1 MEKNLK
7 DLYFVSVYYSFD
19 CDSPLYVFSTE
30 KEAVAFIRKQ
40 YQDELN
46 IECRELEIDM
56 SVSEKDYSDY
66 GLFVN
71 ISDDGNFAR
80 IEQVNDDP
88 SFIEWNL
95 TTLRNDL

>member
-1 MEKNLK
+1 M
-7 DLYFVSVYYSFD
+7 
-19 CDSPLYVFSTE
+19 
-30 KEAVAFIRKQ
+30 
-40 YQDELN
+40 N

-66 GLFVN
+66 GLFVD
-71 ISDDGNFAR
+71 ISDDGSFAR
-80 IEQVNDDP
+80 IEQVNYDS

>member
-1 MEKNLK
+1 
-7 DLYFVSVYYSFD
+7 
-19 CDSPLYVFSTE
+19 
-30 KEAVAFIRKQ
+30 
-40 YQDELN
+40 
-46 IECRELEIDM
+46 M

-66 GLFVN
+66 GLFVD

-80 IEQVNDDP
+80 VEQVNDDS